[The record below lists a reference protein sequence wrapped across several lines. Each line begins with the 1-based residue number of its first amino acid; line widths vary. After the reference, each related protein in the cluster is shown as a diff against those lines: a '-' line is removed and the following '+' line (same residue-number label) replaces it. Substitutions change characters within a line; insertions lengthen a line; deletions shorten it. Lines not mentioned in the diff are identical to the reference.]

1 MPGSDADGEKEET
14 SRKRPR
20 SEDETEESG
29 PKQTEQHG
37 ESAAIQSTSKQ
48 DNLPPPVFQV
58 NYPFLRSSVKRQKKE
73 PSPPPQPPPVV
84 KKGGMNFIVGRHL
97 TKNVFCKVLCLGV
110 YCLYHVTVVGCLW
123 AALSR
128 KNISTLSLFPSK
140 LGFLGILLCFTVVS
154 SLLDYCFQV
163 SNKIG
168 FNEYVQKMLLDFW
181 IDKSWYAYS
190 TDWHYRKIVLYFQ
203 QLIWRKLN
211 AGWNLNACDGKD

>member
-84 KKGGMNFIVGRHL
+84 KKGGKNLIFSRHSV
-97 TKNVFCKVLCLGV
+97 KCAFCKVFI
-110 YCLYHVTVVGCLW
+110 LW
-123 AALSR
+123 
-128 KNISTLSLFPSK
+128 
-140 LGFLGILLCFTVVS
+140 S
-154 SLLDYCFQV
+154 SDY
-163 SNKIG
+163 I
-168 FNEYVQKMLLDFW
+168 M
-181 IDKSWYAYS
+181 
-190 TDWHYRKIVLYFQ
+190 
-203 QLIWRKLN
+203 
-211 AGWNLNACDGKD
+211 